1 MVHDNIRHFDKM
13 SFILA
18 TEEPFALALFPEG
31 SLAPDVG

>member
-1 MVHDNIRHFDKM
+1 MIHDNIRHFDKR

-18 TEEPFALALFPEG
+18 SEEPFALALFPEG